1 MAVSY
6 KKLWHLLLDKNLKK
20 KDLER
25 MAGISEY
32 HIKKLTRD
40 ESVTT
45 EVLCKV
51 MSALDCSINEIA
63 EFSADNEKQ
72 HISNYGSANKL

>member
-6 KKLWHLLLDKNLKK
+6 KKLWHLLLDRGLKK

-32 HIKKLTRD
+32 HTKKLTKD

-45 EVLCKV
+45 ETLCKI
-51 MSALDCSINEIA
+51 MTALGCSIDDIA
-63 EFSADNEKQ
+63 EFSIDSEEK
-72 HISNYGSANKL
+72 K

>member
-6 KKLWHLLLDKNLKK
+6 MKLWHLLLDRNLKK

-32 HIKKLTRD
+32 HTKKLTRN
-40 ESVTT
+40 EAVTT
-45 EVLCKV
+45 DTLGKILT
-51 MSALDCSINEIA
+51 ALDCSIDDII
-63 EFSADNEKQ
+63 EFIPDEKKHADSDESKD
-72 HISNYGSANKL
+72 

>member
-6 KKLWHLLLDKNLKK
+6 KRLWHLLLDRNLKK

-32 HIKKLTRD
+32 HTKKLTRN

-45 EVLCKV
+45 ETLCKI
-51 MSALDCSINEIA
+51 MAALDCTIDDIA
-63 EFSADNEKQ
+63 EFSIDNDKKKIDE
-72 HISNYGSANKL
+72 IRIRG